1 MARRILIL
9 FLLAAVRA
17 NIPKQLRTRG
27 STEFIQDGPAL
38 NKAND
43 TAIISTTTQKV
54 RRLQRARTVLA
65 VRVINSGIAPSVNAA
80 TIKQYLFTDTNSLKA
95 QMMKCSGNT
104 IILNES
110 RHGAVIDVH
119 VSTAMISNE
128 LKEAAGQAAIRSI
141 GDLRTAADHVLFI
154 FPKIP
159 DYFAEA
165 ETGYGLSFYND
176 HFGVSLAVLM
186 HEMGH
191 NLGMYT
197 LGGHLKCSLLRN
209 YRTLPFWCAGR

>member
-1 MARRILIL
+1 MVRRNLLLIL
-9 FLLAAVRA
+9 LATVGA
-17 NIPKQLRTRG
+17 NLPKQLRTRQ

-38 NKAND
+38 HTTNG
-43 TAIISTTTQKV
+43 TAIISTASQER
-54 RRLQRARTVLA
+54 RRLQRVRTVLA
-65 VRVINSGIAPSVNAA
+65 VRVINSGIAPTVNAA
-80 TIKQYLFTDTNSLKA
+80 TIRQYLFTDMNSLKA

-104 IILNES
+104 VVLNES
-110 RHGAVIDVH
+110 RHGAVIDVY
-119 VSTAMISNE
+119 VSTSMNSDE

-165 ETGYGLSFYND
+165 ETGYGLSYYND

-197 LGGHLKCSLLRN
+197 LGGHITCSLQRN
-209 YRTLPFWCAGR
+209 NRTLPFWCAGR

>member
-191 NLGMYT
+191 NLGM
-197 LGGHLKCSLLRN
+197 
-209 YRTLPFWCAGR
+209 